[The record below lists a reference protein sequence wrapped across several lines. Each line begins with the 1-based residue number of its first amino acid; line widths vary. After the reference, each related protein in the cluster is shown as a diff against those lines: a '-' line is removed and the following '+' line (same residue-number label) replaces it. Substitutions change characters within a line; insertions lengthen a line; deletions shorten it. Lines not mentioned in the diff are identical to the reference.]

1 MKTPEEI
8 RKGLDDC
15 MPRWNEK
22 KLTVRCDDCAYKGN
36 GLWCRNMLFKD
47 ASTYIQQLEST
58 VSQVS
63 KALCGKENA
72 TLDELLQAVDQLKS
86 RLAQAEMERDAAVRD
101 LNCNWKCAICK
112 KFTRPVDKCP
122 HYRECGLSY
131 MFWEWRGPCP
141 ENTKEA

>member
-8 RKGLDDC
+8 NCGMECIRSNASRICIKPENGQC
-15 MPRWNEK
+15 PRCEQ
-22 KLTVRCDDCAYKGN
+22 LVSESLGR
-36 GLWCRNMLFKD
+36 
-47 ASTYIQQLEST
+47 IQQLE
-58 VSQVS
+58 
-63 KALCGKENA
+63 
-72 TLDELLQAVDQLKS
+72 S

-131 MFWEWRGPCP
+131 MFWEWRGLCE
-141 ENTKEA
+141 ENTKEDTNEQTST

>member
-8 RKGLDDC
+8 KKGLDDC
-15 MPRWNEK
+15 LPRWNEK

-47 ASTYIQQLEST
+47 ASTYIQKLE
-58 VSQVS
+58 
-63 KALCGKENA
+63 
-72 TLDELLQAVDQLKS
+72 S
-86 RLAQAEMERDAAVRD
+86 RLAQVEMERDAAVRD

-131 MFWEWRGPCP
+131 MFWEWRGVCE
-141 ENTKEA
+141 ENTKEDEP